1 MYYDDYQ
8 SVANSTAILE
18 GLSSY
23 FIFAFIISIVYAV
36 ICAIIASKKDRNPLG
51 WAALGFLCKASLHFP
66 CCNSRFP
73 NEVLEHR
80 C

>member
-8 SVANSTAILE
+8 SVAYSTAILE

-36 ICAIIASKKDRNPLG
+36 ICAIIASKKDSIRLDG
-51 WAALGFLCKASLHFP
+51 
-66 CCNSRFP
+66 R
-73 NEVLEHR
+73 R
-80 C
+80 